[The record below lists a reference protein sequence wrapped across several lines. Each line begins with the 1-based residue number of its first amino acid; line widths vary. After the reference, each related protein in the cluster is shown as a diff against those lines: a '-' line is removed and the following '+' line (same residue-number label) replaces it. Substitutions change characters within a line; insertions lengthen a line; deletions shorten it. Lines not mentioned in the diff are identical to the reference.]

1 MRSIAVIIPYFG
13 KWPSWADVFFHS
25 CAMNDTVDF
34 FFFTDCPMPMFA
46 DGVKNLHF
54 NRVSF
59 GRYCEMVS
67 QKLDLNF
74 FPDNTYKLCDIRPF
88 YGIIHGDILDDFD
101 FWGFGDLDLVWGDI
115 RSFYTDDILEEFDIL
130 STHADRIS
138 GHLALFRNL
147 PDYNTAAL
155 KIPNWRSLLEDKK
168 HYAMDEQHFTLLFY
182 PEAKWL
188 WKIHKYIY
196 LRLKY
201 EDEWYLYSRFLKR
214 VNALIGIKKR
224 RLFFVEQN
232 TTPWFT
238 DEMVK
243 DETIRQQWRWRYNNE
258 KVYDFKRDKELIYLH
273 FLCLKKYWKENFMH
287 INELKKSVMISLD
300 GLYETN

>member
-1 MRSIAVIIPYFG
+1 
-13 KWPSWADVFFHS
+13 
-25 CAMNDTVDF
+25 
-34 FFFTDCPMPMFA
+34 
-46 DGVKNLHF
+46 
-54 NRVSF
+54 
-59 GRYCEMVS
+59 
-67 QKLDLNF
+67 
-74 FPDNTYKLCDIRPF
+74 
-88 YGIIHGDILDDFD
+88 
-101 FWGFGDLDLVWGDI
+101 
-115 RSFYTDDILEEFDIL
+115 
-130 STHADRIS
+130 
-138 GHLALFRNL
+138 
-147 PDYNTAAL
+147 
-155 KIPNWRSLLEDKK
+155 
-168 HYAMDEQHFTLLFY
+168 
-182 PEAKWL
+182 
-188 WKIHKYIY
+188 
-196 LRLKY
+196 
-201 EDEWYLYSRFLKR
+201 